1 MSRQSLLAPVLRTF
15 IEETGE
21 ALQVNERLSEDAR
34 GGKTDRRFG
43 RLVEKA
49 EEIASML
56 NALIEGVNRW
66 CTDSGHGRW
75 GLARFAELRIVIPR
89 TPHPQTM
96 MTGRGMWLKAGW
108 IPDRES

>member
-1 MSRQSLLAPVLRTF
+1 VLRTF

-56 NALIEGVNRW
+56 NALIEGVNR
-66 CTDSGHGRW
+66 
-75 GLARFAELRIVIPR
+75 
-89 TPHPQTM
+89 
-96 MTGRGMWLKAGW
+96 
-108 IPDRES
+108 